1 MKSQKRSQVRRQHR
15 CQEPK
20 GTLSTFIILDGR
32 GKNYPIHMNR
42 QKCNRILDNFSLK
55 VLKVQAWGNLY
66 SIWKGV
72 KKESWKLKKTRPSKL
87 WESSLGKIHIK
98 KIFTLKNIYPKNI
111 HPWKIF
117 IPENIHSWKKFTTE
131 KYSPLKNIH
140 T

>member
-1 MKSQKRSQVRRQHR
+1 MCAKCQHKLRISLATNLHFFVFHIAGLHQMKSQKRSQVRRQHR

-32 GKNYPIHMNR
+32 GENYPIHMNR

-72 KKESWKLKKTRPSKL
+72 KKESWKLKKTRP
-87 WESSLGKIHIK
+87 
-98 KIFTLKNIYPKNI
+98 
-111 HPWKIF
+111 
-117 IPENIHSWKKFTTE
+117 FTT
-131 KYSPLKNIH
+131 YYLVQS
-140 T
+140 